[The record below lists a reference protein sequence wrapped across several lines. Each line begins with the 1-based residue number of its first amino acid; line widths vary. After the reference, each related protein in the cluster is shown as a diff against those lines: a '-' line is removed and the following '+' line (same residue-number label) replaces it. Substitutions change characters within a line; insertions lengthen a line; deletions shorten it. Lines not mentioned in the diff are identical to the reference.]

1 MKERKQKTV
10 NEMNEAVVSS
20 PEAETPVQQMPDGLQ
35 EMILKAVAQAVAE
48 EKKAFQP
55 PVSPADALKERE
67 DALAEREQTLTEREM
82 RAFAREQL
90 AARQLPDALI
100 GALCCK
106 DEESC
111 TQSLDQVEKAF
122 RAAVQEGVVER
133 MRGQEPARGDAVSL
147 DTMDDNAYYHFT
159 YAK

>member
-1 MKERKQKTV
+1 M
-10 NEMNEAVVSS
+10 NEMNEAAV
-20 PEAETPVQQMPDGLQ
+20 AEEQAQ
-35 EMILKAVAQAVAE
+35 EMLPAALQDMIRKAVVQAVAE

-55 PVSPADALKERE
+55 TISPADALKERE
-67 DALAEREQTLTEREM
+67 DALAEREQALTEREM

-111 TQSLDQVEKAF
+111 TKSLDQVEKAF
-122 RAAVQEGVVER
+122 RTAVQEGVVER

>member
-1 MKERKQKTV
+1 M
-10 NEMNEAVVSS
+10 NEMNEVAV
-20 PEAETPVQQMPDGLQ
+20 AEEQAREMLPAALQ
-35 EMILKAVAQAVAE
+35 EMIRKAVAQAVAE
-48 EKKAFQP
+48 ERKALQP
-55 PVSPADALKERE
+55 PVSPADELKERE
-67 DALAEREQTLTEREM
+67 AALAEREQALIQREM

-90 AARQLPDALI
+90 ALRQLPDVLI

-106 DEESC
+106 DEACCNE
-111 TQSLDQVEKAF
+111 SLDQVEKAF

-147 DTMDDNAYYHFT
+147 DTMDDDAYYHFT

>member
-1 MKERKQKTV
+1 M
-10 NEMNEAVVSS
+10 NEMNEAAVSAVAE
-20 PEAETPVQQMPDGLQ
+20 EAQQSLPASLQ

-55 PVSPADALKERE
+55 VLSPEDEARQQLSEKEA
-67 DALAEREQTLTEREM
+67 ALAQREQALSQREM
-82 RAFAREQL
+82 RAYAREQL
-90 AARQLPDALI
+90 AARQLPDALL
-100 GALCCK
+100 GALCCR

-111 TQSLDQVEKAF
+111 NMSLDQVEKAF
-122 RAAVQEGVVER
+122 RTAVQEGVVER

-147 DTMDDNAYYHFT
+147 DTMDDDAYYHFT

>member
-1 MKERKQKTV
+1 M
-10 NEMNEAVVSS
+10 NEMNEAAV
-20 PEAETPVQQMPDGLQ
+20 AEEQAREMLPAALQ
-35 EMILKAVAQAVAE
+35 EMIRKAVAQAVAE

-55 PVSPADALKERE
+55 TISPADELKERE
-67 DALAEREQTLTEREM
+67 AALAEREQALIQREM

-90 AARQLPDALI
+90 ALRQLPDVLI

-106 DEESC
+106 DEACCNE
-111 TQSLDQVEKAF
+111 SLDQVEKAF
-122 RAAVQEGVVER
+122 RTAVQEGVVER

-147 DTMDDNAYYHFT
+147 DTMDDDAYYHFT

>member
-1 MKERKQKTV
+1 M
-10 NEMNEAVVSS
+10 NEMNEAAVSDKAD
-20 PEAETPVQQMPDGLQ
+20 EMQETLPAALQ
-35 EMILKAVAQAVAE
+35 EMILKAVAQAVAA

-55 PVSPADALKERE
+55 VLSPEETVRQQLSEKESALI
-67 DALAEREQTLTEREM
+67 EREQALIQREM

-90 AARQLPDALI
+90 ALRQLPDALI

-111 TQSLDQVEKAF
+111 TKSLDQVEKAF
-122 RAAVQEGVVER
+122 RTAVQEGVVER

-147 DTMDDNAYYHFT
+147 DTMDDDAYYHFT

>member
-1 MKERKQKTV
+1 M
-10 NEMNEAVVSS
+10 NEMNEAAITSS
-20 PEAETPVQQMPDGLQ
+20 AAEEQLQPADTLPSGLQ
-35 EMILKAVAQAVAE
+35 DMILRAVAQAVSE

-55 PVSPADALKERE
+55 ALSSQEKEMQQLSERE
-67 DALAEREQTLTEREM
+67 AALSQREQALTQREM

-90 AARQLPDALI
+90 AARQLPDVLI
-100 GALCCK
+100 DALCCR
-106 DEESC
+106 DEASC

-122 RAAVQEGVVER
+122 RTAVQEGVVER

-147 DTMDDNAYYHFT
+147 DTMDDDAYYHFT